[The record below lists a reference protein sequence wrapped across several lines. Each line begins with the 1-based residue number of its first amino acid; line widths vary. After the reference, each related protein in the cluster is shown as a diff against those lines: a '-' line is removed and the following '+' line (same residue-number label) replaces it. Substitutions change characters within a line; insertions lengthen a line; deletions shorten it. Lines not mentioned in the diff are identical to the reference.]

1 MNRKISVNLERRL
14 YVIPLKSG
22 RRKGFTCLGFEYAFE
37 KASAV
42 AQWLTERGVTVSFPE
57 FRNVGTPKGY
67 QDFITVINAAKLHFN
82 QTNEC
87 CPIDLC
93 PQLIGLEG
101 RRVEVVDTC
110 GDKRRFY
117 VGKSTGWV
125 PCHLEIARVDSTG
138 GFPVRGAPFKSVVV
152 LTKSR

>member
-1 MNRKISVNLERRL
+1 MNRKISVNLEQRL

-22 RRKGFTCLGFEYAFE
+22 RRKGFTCLGFEYAFD

-42 AQWLTERGVTVSFPE
+42 ARWLTERGESVSFPE
-57 FRNVGTPKGY
+57 FRSVGTANGY
-67 QDFITVINAAKLHFN
+67 RDFMAVMNAAKLHYQ
-82 QTNEC
+82 QTKEH

-101 RRVEVVDTC
+101 KRVEVVDGY

-117 VGKSTGWV
+117 VGKSTGYV
-125 PCHLEIARVDSTG
+125 PCHLEIARDDSTG
-138 GFPVRGAPFKSVVV
+138 GFPVMGAPFKLVVV
-152 LTKSR
+152 LAKSR